1 MENDRI
7 TCIKFEDHVEVAV
20 KGDHQTVGV
29 MLTIIM
35 KDIIDNQ
42 KGGIVTVLAA
52 LDTAV
57 NMARKERDNAES

>member
-7 TCIKFEDHVEVAV
+7 TCIKFEDHVELAV
-20 KGDHQTVGV
+20 KGDYPTVSTL
-29 MLTIIM
+29 LTIIM

-57 NMARKERDNAES
+57 NMGRKERNNAES

>member
-20 KGDHQTVGV
+20 KGDHQTIGSL
-29 MLTIIM
+29 LTIIM

-42 KGGIVTVLAA
+42 KGGIITVLAA

-57 NMARKERDNAES
+57 NLAREERENAES

>member
-20 KGDHQTVGV
+20 KGNHQDVGAL
-29 MLTIIM
+29 LTIIM

-42 KGGIVTVLAA
+42 EGGIITVLAA

-57 NMARKERDNAES
+57 SMTREEMENAES

>member
-20 KGDHQTVGV
+20 KGDHQTVGT